1 MALTINTNVASLNAQ
16 RNLGKSQNDLSRS
29 MERLSSGLRINS
41 AKDDAAGLAISDRM
55 TSQIRGLNQAARNA
69 NDGISMAQ
77 TAEGAL
83 QETTNILQRMR
94 ELAIQS
100 ANDTNSASDRAS
112 LQAEVNQLQQEM
124 SRIATST
131 SFNGQN
137 VLDGTLNNAQFQVG
151 ANANETIS
159 FSIPSA
165 RSIELGNHLLTSSN
179 DTANGIEGATTAAT
193 AVASATAGN
202 NVGAQILSIFGPE
215 STLASEV
222 TVEENDSAKQIVDKI
237 NIVST
242 ATGVTA
248 EAITTATLS
257 GIGTAGIVS
266 FDLAGTNAS
275 AGDEIPVS
283 ALVEADNLS
292 ALATAINDQTGN
304 TGITASLS
312 GDKKEITLTQA
323 SGFDIKISSYT
334 HSVGAAVTMQVAGN
348 ETDPPVPVTL
358 TSGDSTANNSTVVGG
373 EINFYSNGSFN
384 VTSDA
389 ADTAGSIFNTAADTA
404 NGSELQSI
412 DDMDISTVLGA
423 SNAIRSI
430 DGALGQ
436 INRIRGDLGALQNR
450 FESTISNLNN
460 VSENLSA
467 ARSRILDADI
477 AQETSAMTKGNI
489 LQQAGVSILAQ
500 ANTTPQLALQL
511 LQG

>member
-1 MALTINTNVASLNAQ
+1 
-16 RNLGKSQNDLSRS
+16 
-29 MERLSSGLRINS
+29 
-41 AKDDAAGLAISDRM
+41 
-55 TSQIRGLNQAARNA
+55 
-69 NDGISMAQ
+69 
-77 TAEGAL
+77 
-83 QETTNILQRMR
+83 
-94 ELAIQS
+94 
-100 ANDTNSASDRAS
+100 
-112 LQAEVNQLQQEM
+112 
-124 SRIATST
+124 
-131 SFNGQN
+131 
-137 VLDGTLNNAQFQVG
+137 
-151 ANANETIS
+151 
-159 FSIPSA
+159 
-165 RSIELGNHLLTSSN
+165 
-179 DTANGIEGATTAAT
+179 
-193 AVASATAGN
+193 
-202 NVGAQILSIFGPE
+202 
-215 STLASEV
+215 
-222 TVEENDSAKQIVDKI
+222 
-237 NIVST
+237 
-242 ATGVTA
+242 
-248 EAITTATLS
+248 
-257 GIGTAGIVS
+257 
-266 FDLAGTNAS
+266 
-275 AGDEIPVS
+275 
-283 ALVEADNLS
+283 
-292 ALATAINDQTGN
+292 
-304 TGITASLS
+304 
-312 GDKKEITLTQA
+312 
-323 SGFDIKISSYT
+323 
-334 HSVGAAVTMQVAGN
+334 MQVAGN